1 MYCSGAGLDSLIGA
15 LDPLEAAARN
25 IEGPAR
31 FAVKAAIDV
40 IDQTF
45 QMASMLALGR
55 DADSPDVRVAFL
67 FAVGKLSQVR
77 SIFELPDDSP
87 EARYLEILNGNW
99 ED

>member
-1 MYCSGAGLDSLIGA
+1 MYCGGAGLDSLIGV
-15 LDPLEAAARN
+15 LDPLEDAAKK
-25 IEGPAR
+25 IGGPAR

-40 IDQTF
+40 IDQAF
-45 QMASMLALGR
+45 QMASMLAFGK

-77 SIFELPDDSP
+77 SIFELPDEGP